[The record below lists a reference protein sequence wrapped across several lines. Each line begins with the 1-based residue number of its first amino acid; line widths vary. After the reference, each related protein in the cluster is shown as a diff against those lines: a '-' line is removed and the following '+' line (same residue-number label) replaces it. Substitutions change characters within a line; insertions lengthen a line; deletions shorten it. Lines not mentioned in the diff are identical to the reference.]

1 MWKFTCNNRKPR
13 WVYCCTFFPSLLV
26 FTFLILFAA
35 FIQFLS
41 RSCPLPFLQIP
52 SPIHSQK
59 LIHNQEEEEDQP
71 QATPPSGT
79 HVQMCQAHLYICWR
93 DSLQMCTTCT
103 YVNVCTDSHGKIT
116 FMDSRAVLC
125 CYLSNS
131 HAAFW
136 SNLDP
141 PQAYRSLVYTP
152 LALTSSRCTCILLL

>member
-1 MWKFTCNNRKPR
+1 MSVLLYFLPFSSCLHLPHFICS
-13 WVYCCTFFPSLLV
+13 VHSVSLE
-26 FTFLILFAA
+26 IL
-35 FIQFLS
+35 S
-41 RSCPLPFLQIP
+41 PPLPPNSVTHPLPKTHTQSGRGRRPTPSHTSLRYTCADVP
-52 SPIHSQK
+52 SPSF
-59 LIHNQEEEEDQP
+59 
-71 QATPPSGT
+71 
-79 HVQMCQAHLYICWR
+79 VHLLR